1 MFLKITAAL
10 RSLVPH
16 YLWRQILILRRCLI
30 GRLINQPI
38 IELVGLHW
46 QGGTS
51 NNSSRAYLVEFL
63 RWFACQDR
71 GGTSFKSSGNYS
83 YSLLLV
89 NFITGLDLR

>member
-51 NNSSRAYLVEFL
+51 NNSSRAYLL
-63 RWFACQDR
+63 N
-71 GGTSFKSSGNYS
+71 SFDG
-83 YSLLLV
+83 LLAK
-89 NFITGLDLR
+89 TGVGPLSKVPETIPTPCC